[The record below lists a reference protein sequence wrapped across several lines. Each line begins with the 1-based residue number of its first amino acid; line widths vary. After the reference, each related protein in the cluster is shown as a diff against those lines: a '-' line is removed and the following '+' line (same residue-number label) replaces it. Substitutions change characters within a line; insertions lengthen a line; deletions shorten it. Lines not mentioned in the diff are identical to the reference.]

1 MTKPFGFQLTQE
13 RLTLNVSWTWTE
25 RTLGQRG
32 DLPSPRG
39 QGLSATVRS
48 AVAPNL
54 DSLNSDVEQRNS
66 ERFTSPDDRVAAPDT
81 WLTGMR
87 MCRKTHPE
95 VEQPWQKPPGRRR
108 APPWAAHAGPWQGG
122 PPAHC
127 ALGPLLPEEAS
138 GFARTMGLP
147 ESAEPRCSTTSFQR
161 SCASGRG
168 KSNISSKR
176 RRGQLGLGSWTA
188 WEAISGD
195 RAAGLG
201 DI

>member
-66 ERFTSPDDRVAAPDT
+66 ERFTSDDRVAAPDT

-87 MCRKTHPE
+87 MCRKTHLE
-95 VEQPWQKPPGRRR
+95 VEQPWQKPPDRRR

-122 PPAHC
+122 P
-127 ALGPLLPEEAS
+127 LLLEEAS
-138 GFARTMGLP
+138 GFAQTVGLP

-168 KSNISSKR
+168 KFKYFLKTETRAVGFGKQDCVGGNLGRQSR
-176 RRGQLGLGSWTA
+176 RVG
-188 WEAISGD
+188 
-195 RAAGLG
+195 
-201 DI
+201 